1 MWKASWL
8 SSFCYDCSLPHH
20 PCKNFHGLIK
30 WHHLWINKPRPLASI
45 HYRFFALLSCDTLC
59 FKLLILYNLI
69 TFWGEFTKNELCP
82 LIALFFTWY
91 LHCWSTQFTKR
102 INANQ
107 VQRWTKTKKRQK
119 KKTLQ
124 YLTQNS
130 PQSLWYCTSK
140 SKTSKSKLSLI
151 G

>member
-107 VQRWTKTKKRQK
+107 VQRWTKTKKDK
-119 KKTLQ
+119 KKNIAIPHTELATEFVIL
-124 YLTQNS
+124 YL
-130 PQSLWYCTSK
+130 
-140 SKTSKSKLSLI
+140 
-151 G
+151 